1 MAKAAIAGLEIT
13 NDNYDVAVKILG
25 DRFGDPQTVI
35 SGHYTKLMDL
45 PSYINQTTSLRSTF
59 DELEKHLRC
68 LTALGEDTNHWHFV
82 SLIMSKLP
90 REVIIKLEEMKKPAE
105 LWSVQLLRKNL
116 QAHLTA
122 RENAERQ

>member
-1 MAKAAIAGLEIT
+1 MFYRRNRREDRKNLKNPIPKAQIETKPSTLE
-13 NDNYDVAVKILG
+13 
-25 DRFGDPQTVI
+25 
-35 SGHYTKLMDL
+35 
-45 PSYINQTTSLRSTF
+45 TTALHSTF

-68 LTALGEDTNHWHFV
+68 LTALGEDTNHWHFL

-122 RENAERQ
+122 RANAERQ